1 MAQVEQRLRTS
12 VQLKR
17 DIEDISVGFICI
29 EGKTYDIHPAVT
41 ACIIDILDEI
51 DELENLLLNLK
62 HSDNVARS

>member
-1 MAQVEQRLRTS
+1 MAQMEQRQKTS

-17 DIEDISVGFICI
+17 DIEDISLGFICI
-29 EGKTYDIHPAVT
+29 EWKTYDNPQALT
-41 ACIIDILDEI
+41 SCIIDILDEI